1 MNKTEKTQ
9 LFITGLLIVL
19 IAWAHPTTGQYSKS
33 PAHQDTTTY
42 INLFQYGSSLT
53 TVETNFKNFRDN
65 LPLTLINANAIQID
79 TIVFEGKI
87 KNAQH
92 AKKLLQH
99 NIRHGAP
106 AWGLISAIEA
116 SIEDCSFK
124 LETSTRINGE
134 EENITVIIDEI
145 LPHIRA
151 DDLIYKF
158 TLYDTDAL
166 KETDSL
172 KFDYYIFVN
181 SRTNQVITKGN
192 MLAFEIPL
200 EFLKMRRINIE

>member
-1 MNKTEKTQ
+1 MTTNTNQ
-9 LFITGLLIVL
+9 LLFITGLLIFL
-19 IAWAHPTTGQYSKS
+19 IAWALPTTGQYTKR

-42 INLFQYGSSLT
+42 INLFQYGSPLT
-53 TVETNFKNFRDN
+53 AAEINFNNFQDN
-65 LPLTLINANAIQID
+65 LPLSLINADAIKID

-92 AKKLLQH
+92 AKEILQH
-99 NIRHGAP
+99 NIQHGAP
-106 AWGLISAIEA
+106 AWGLISVIDA

-134 EENITVIIDEI
+134 KENIPLIIDEI
-145 LPHIRA
+145 LPHIRV
-151 DDLIYKF
+151 DDLIYRF
-158 TLYDTDAL
+158 TLIDTDAL

-181 SRTNQVITKGN
+181 SRTNQVIKKGN